1 MAVSAAIRTPLA
13 LTGAVWVTLTAA
25 TGCDKA
31 KALAHNGGGS
41 RPVGVHAALRAAIL
55 DSVPPPRIL
64 FEVFGER
71 SDPRMLPIAV
81 IDGHGVRNI
90 DLSPLDWL
98 RFDRRYNQTGT
109 SYSLFQDGH
118 AVGTATVMH
127 RMWENPTKPLVTLPN
142 CKHIMPLA
150 AVSIDKN
157 APQGITAEF
166 LASNAPLSA
175 SRAGTELAPP
185 VAVDVA
191 RRLAQEVGK
200 NAHIPI
206 KRLDSLDFHATA
218 IHTGATS
225 APTII
230 ASFLDPAAGGFA
242 SHATTTTYVF
252 VIADET
258 AIGYAPTYQLTVNG
272 PALGATYRRFIDH
285 LDLTGDGVDELIL
298 ETWTY
303 GDGSNLT
310 VMKWDHSHWTEI
322 FNGSRSWCLD
332 PTSSAPAH

>member
-13 LTGAVWVTLTAA
+13 LTGAVWLTLTAT

-31 KALAHNGGGS
+31 KALAHSSSGS
-41 RPVGVHAALRAAIL
+41 RPAGVHATLRAAIL
-55 DSVPPPRIL
+55 DSVPAPRIL

-81 IDGHGVRNI
+81 LDGHGVRNI
-90 DLSPLDWL
+90 NLSPVDWI
-98 RFDRRYNQTGT
+98 RFDRRYNQVGA

-118 AVGTATVMH
+118 TVGTATVTH

-142 CKHIMPLA
+142 CRHLMPLA

-175 SRAGTELAPP
+175 SPAGSELSTL

-191 RRLAQEVGK
+191 RRLALEVGK
-200 NAHIPI
+200 TAHISQ

-230 ASFLDPAAGGFA
+230 ASFLDPAAGGYA

-252 VIADET
+252 VIADQT

-285 LDLTGDGVDELIL
+285 LDLNGNGVNELIL

-310 VMKWDHSHWTEI
+310 VMKWDHGHWNEV

-332 PTSSAPAH
+332 GTSSAAAR